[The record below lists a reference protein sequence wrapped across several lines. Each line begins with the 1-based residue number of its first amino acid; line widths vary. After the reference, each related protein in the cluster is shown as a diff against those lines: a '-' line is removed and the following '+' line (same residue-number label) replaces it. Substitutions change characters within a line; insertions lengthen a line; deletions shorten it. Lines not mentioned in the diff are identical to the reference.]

1 MNCSSPAATDP
12 DYDYII
18 LIIQYL
24 ETKHGI
30 TFFITTKDFDI
41 LYRWWEKRIPLRI
54 IKESIS
60 TVAGRWEA
68 RKKKITSFS
77 TFYYEVKKNF
87 KVFLELNVGAEV
99 REEKGEAF
107 EEIETFLTRYPEQ
120 LLDLKEDFDTAYG
133 KLKAKESFEI
143 QPVHEKLLRLFEN
156 DEELNLKV
164 ELFARNL
171 APRLRSPE
179 IKKKYRLNYLL
190 NKFNIPDFAFSGE

>member
-1 MNCSSPAATDP
+1 MNCSSPATYS

-18 LIIQYL
+18 PIIQYL

-41 LYRWWEKRIPLRI
+41 LYRWWEKRIPLKI
-54 IKESIS
+54 IKESLS
-60 TVAGRWEA
+60 TVVGRWEA
-68 RKKKITSFS
+68 KKKKITSFS

-87 KVFLELNVGAEV
+87 KVFLELNVGADV
-99 REEKGEAF
+99 RDEKGEAY
-107 EEIETFLTRYPEQ
+107 EEIETFLTHYPEQ
-120 LLDLKEDFDTAYG
+120 LLDLKEDFETAYR

-143 QPVHEKLLRLFEN
+143 NPAQEKLLRLFEN

-164 ELFARNL
+164 EVFTRNL
-171 APRLRSPE
+171 SPRLRSPG

-190 NKFNIPDFAFSGE
+190 NKFNIPDFDLSGE

>member
-1 MNCSSPAATDP
+1 MNCSNPAATDP

-18 LIIQYL
+18 PIIQYL

-60 TVAGRWEA
+60 TVVRRWEA
-68 RKKKITSFS
+68 KKKKLTSFS

-87 KVFLELNVGAEV
+87 KAFLELNVGAEV
-99 REEKGEAF
+99 REEKRDAY
-107 EEIETFLTRYPEQ
+107 EEIDTFFTHYPAQ
-120 LLDLKEDFDTAYG
+120 IGDLKEDFETAYG
-133 KLKAKESFEI
+133 KLKAKESFKI

-164 ELFARNL
+164 EVFARNIS
-171 APRLRSPE
+171 PRLRGPE

-190 NKFNIPDFAFSGE
+190 NKFNIPDFAL